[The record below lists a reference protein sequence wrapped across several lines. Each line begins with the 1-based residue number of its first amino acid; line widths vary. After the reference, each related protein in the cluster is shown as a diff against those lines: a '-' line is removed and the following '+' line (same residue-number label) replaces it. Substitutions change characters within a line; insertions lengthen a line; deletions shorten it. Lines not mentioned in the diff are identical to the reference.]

1 MGAQRIRDNLIF
13 GSHGILLV
21 KSLTTVYKKYGQ
33 IARGPVKNRKA
44 GGPPRCP
51 ASAKC
56 PEKRYFIGGVC
67 AKRPFGILCAFSK
80 TDKLFFAE
88 NSKNIS

>member
-33 IARGPVKNRKA
+33 IARGPTYISDYIF
-44 GGPPRCP
+44 P
-51 ASAKC
+51 S
-56 PEKRYFIGGVC
+56 
-67 AKRPFGILCAFSK
+67 ILREAETVFARHDCTPS
-80 TDKLFFAE
+80 LFATQ
-88 NSKNIS
+88 NQV